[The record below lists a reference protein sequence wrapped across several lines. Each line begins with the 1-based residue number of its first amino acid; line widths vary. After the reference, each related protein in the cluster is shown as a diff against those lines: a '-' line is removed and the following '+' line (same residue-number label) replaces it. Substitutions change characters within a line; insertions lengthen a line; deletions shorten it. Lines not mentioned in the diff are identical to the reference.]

1 MKESLNMNKF
11 LKTTLTLI
19 LLTFSMQLFALT
31 DAEEIEFS
39 GAVNEGKLPIV
50 KKYVEVKKVDVNA
63 TYFAWSPLLMAAA
76 KGQFQVL
83 KYVAEPGADINYT
96 HPLTKMNAFHHA
108 AFDGRTEIVKY
119 LASKG
124 ADINKKMKGGV
135 SIIRVVKQE
144 KGDKKMVE
152 LLLSLGVSEEGCE
165 DKCI

>member
-1 MKESLNMNKF
+1 MKELRKMTKF

-31 DAEEIEFS
+31 DAEEIEFA

-50 KKYVEVKKVDVNA
+50 KKYIEGKKVDINA
-63 TYFAWSPLLMAAA
+63 TYFAWSPFLMAAA
-76 KGQFQVL
+76 KGQFQTV
-83 KYVAEPGADINYT
+83 KYLAEHGADINYT

-108 AFDGRTEIVKY
+108 AFDGRTDIVKY

-135 SIIRVVKQE
+135 SIIRIVKE
-144 KGDKKMVE
+144 KGDKKMVD

-165 DKCI
+165 DKCL

>member
-83 KYVAEPGADINYT
+83 KYLAEQGADINYT
-96 HPLTKMNAFHHA
+96 HPLKN
-108 AFDGRTEIVKY
+108 E
-119 LASKG
+119 
-124 ADINKKMKGGV
+124 
-135 SIIRVVKQE
+135 
-144 KGDKKMVE
+144 
-152 LLLSLGVSEEGCE
+152 
-165 DKCI
+165 CISSCCF

>member
-1 MKESLNMNKF
+1 MKELRKMTKF
-11 LKTTLTLI
+11 LKTSLTLI

-31 DAEEIEFS
+31 DAEEIEFA

-50 KKYVEVKKVDVNA
+50 KKYIEGKKVDINA
-63 TYFAWSPLLMAAA
+63 TYFAWSPFLMAAA
-76 KGQFQVL
+76 KGQFQTV
-83 KYVAEPGADINYT
+83 KYLADHGADINYT

-108 AFDGRTEIVKY
+108 AFDGRTDMVKY

-135 SIIRVVKQE
+135 SIIRIVKE
-144 KGDKKMVE
+144 KGDTKMVD

-165 DKCI
+165 DKCL

>member
-1 MKESLNMNKF
+1 MNKF

-50 KKYVEVKKVDVNA
+50 KKYVEVKKVDVNS

-83 KYVAEPGADINYT
+83 KYLVDHGADINYT
-96 HPLTKMNAFHHA
+96 HPHTKMNAFHHA
-108 AFDGRTEIVKY
+108 AFDGRTDMVKY

-165 DKCI
+165 EKCL

>member
-1 MKESLNMNKF
+1 MKELRKMTKF

-31 DAEEIEFS
+31 DAEEIEFA

-50 KKYVEVKKVDVNA
+50 KKYIEGKKVDINA
-63 TYFAWSPLLMAAA
+63 TYFAWSPFLMAAA
-76 KGQFQVL
+76 KGQFQTV
-83 KYVAEPGADINYT
+83 KYLADHGADINYT

-108 AFDGRTEIVKY
+108 AFDGRTDMVKY

-135 SIIRVVKQE
+135 SIIRIVKE
-144 KGDKKMVE
+144 KGDTKMAD

-165 DKCI
+165 DKCL

>member
-1 MKESLNMNKF
+1 MKELLKMTKF

-31 DAEEIEFS
+31 DAEEIEFA

-50 KKYVEVKKVDVNA
+50 KKYIEGKKVDINV
-63 TYFAWSPLLMAAA
+63 TYFAWSPFLMAAA
-76 KGQFQVL
+76 KGQFQTL
-83 KYVAEPGADINYT
+83 KYLADHGADINYT

-108 AFDGRTEIVKY
+108 AFDGRIDMVKY

-124 ADINKKMKGGV
+124 ADINKKLKGGV
-135 SIIRVVKQE
+135 SIVRIVKE
-144 KGDKKMVE
+144 KGDTKMAD

-165 DKCI
+165 DKCL

>member
-1 MKESLNMNKF
+1 MKESLKMTKF

-31 DAEEIEFS
+31 DAEEIEFA

-50 KKYVEVKKVDVNA
+50 KKYIEGKKVDINV
-63 TYFAWSPLLMAAA
+63 TYFAWSPFLMAAA
-76 KGQFQVL
+76 KGQFQTV
-83 KYVAEPGADINYT
+83 KYLAEHGADINYT

-108 AFDGRTEIVKY
+108 AFDGRTDMVKY
-119 LASKG
+119 LVSKG

-135 SIIRVVKQE
+135 SIVRIVKE
-144 KGDKKMVE
+144 KGDTKMAD

-165 DKCI
+165 DKCL

>member
-1 MKESLNMNKF
+1 MKELRKMTKF

-31 DAEEIEFS
+31 DAEEIEFA

-50 KKYVEVKKVDVNA
+50 KKYIEGKKVDINA
-63 TYFAWSPLLMAAA
+63 TYFAWSPFLMAAA
-76 KGQFQVL
+76 KGQFQTV
-83 KYVAEPGADINYT
+83 KYLAEHGADINYT

-108 AFDGRTEIVKY
+108 AFDGRTDMVKY
-119 LASKG
+119 LVSKG

-135 SIIRVVKQE
+135 SIVRIVKE
-144 KGDKKMVE
+144 KGDTKMAD

-165 DKCI
+165 DKCL

>member
-1 MKESLNMNKF
+1 MKELRKMTKF

-31 DAEEIEFS
+31 DAEEIEFA

-50 KKYVEVKKVDVNA
+50 KKYIEGKKVDINA
-63 TYFAWSPLLMAAA
+63 TYFAWSPFLMAAA
-76 KGQFQVL
+76 KGQFQTV
-83 KYVAEPGADINYT
+83 KYLAEHGADINYT

-108 AFDGRTEIVKY
+108 AFDGRTDMVKY
-119 LASKG
+119 LVSKG

-135 SIIRVVKQE
+135 SITRIVKE
-144 KGDKKMVE
+144 KGDTKMAD

-165 DKCI
+165 DKCL

>member
-1 MKESLNMNKF
+1 MKELRKMTKF

-31 DAEEIEFS
+31 DAEEIEFA

-50 KKYVEVKKVDVNA
+50 KKYIEGKKVDINA
-63 TYFAWSPLLMAAA
+63 TYFAWSPFLMAAA
-76 KGQFQVL
+76 KGQFQTV
-83 KYVAEPGADINYT
+83 KYLADHGANINYT

-108 AFDGRTEIVKY
+108 AFDGRTDMVKY

-135 SIIRVVKQE
+135 SIIRIVKE
-144 KGDKKMVE
+144 KGDTKMVD

-165 DKCI
+165 DKCL

>member
-1 MKESLNMNKF
+1 MKELRKMTKF

-19 LLTFSMQLFALT
+19 LFTFSMQLFALT
-31 DAEEIEFS
+31 DVEEIEFA

-50 KKYVEVKKVDVNA
+50 KKYIEGKKVDINA
-63 TYFAWSPLLMAAA
+63 TYFAWSPFLMAAA
-76 KGQFQVL
+76 KGQFPTV
-83 KYVAEPGADINYT
+83 KYLAEHGADINYT

-108 AFDGRTEIVKY
+108 AFDGRIDMVKY

-135 SIIRVVKQE
+135 SIIRIVKE
-144 KGDKKMVE
+144 KGDTKMVD

-165 DKCI
+165 DKCL

>member
-1 MKESLNMNKF
+1 MKELLKMTKF

-31 DAEEIEFS
+31 DAEEIEFA

-50 KKYVEVKKVDVNA
+50 KKYIEGKKVDINA
-63 TYFAWSPLLMAAA
+63 TYFAWSPFLMAAA
-76 KGQFQVL
+76 KGQFQTV
-83 KYVAEPGADINYT
+83 KYLAEHGADINYT

-108 AFDGRTEIVKY
+108 AFDGRTDIVKY

-135 SIIRVVKQE
+135 SIIRIVKE
-144 KGDKKMVE
+144 KGDTKMVD
-152 LLLSLGVSEEGCE
+152 LLLSLGVSEDGCE
-165 DKCI
+165 DRCL